1 MRTVRTVKDLRRLKQ
16 HYSESRE
23 TVALVPTMG
32 ALHEGHLSLV
42 RQAKYRC
49 HRVIVSLFVNPKQ
62 FSEGEDLESYP
73 QTYERDAQLLTEL
86 DVDVLYMPTR
96 DEMYHQ
102 NASTTVTVGGV
113 GEGLCQSTRPDFF
126 SGVATVV
133 AKLLLQCLPDVA
145 IFGEKDYQQLLV
157 IRRLVRDLDIPVGIE
172 SGNTVRENDGLA
184 LSSRNAYLSE
194 NERISAPHLYCSLTQ
209 AQHRI
214 GAGEAIS
221 RVLWDSEQ
229 YLLSVGFE
237 SIDYFAYCDAETL
250 VPSDRRFTN
259 RPARILAAAWL
270 GKARLI
276 DNISA

>member
-1 MRTVRTVKDLRRLKQ
+1 MRTVRNVKDLRRLIQ
-16 HYSESRE
+16 HYNESRE

-49 HRVIVSLFVNPKQ
+49 QRVIVSLFVNPKQ

-96 DEMYHQ
+96 EEMYQ
-102 NASTTVTVGGV
+102 RDASTTITVAGV

-133 AKLLLQCLPDVA
+133 TKLLLQCLPDVA

-157 IRRLVRDLDIPVGIE
+157 IRRLVRDLDIPVAIE

-194 NERISAPHLYCSLTQ
+194 NERISAPHLYYSLTQ

-221 RVLWDSEQ
+221 KVLWDSEQ

-237 SIDYFAYCDAETL
+237 SIDYFAYSDAETL
-250 VPSDRRFTN
+250 VPSDRRLTN
-259 RPARILAAAWL
+259 RPARLLAAAWL

-276 DNISA
+276 DNIAA

>member
-1 MRTVRTVKDLRRLKQ
+1 MRTVRTVKDLRRLRQ
-16 HYSESRE
+16 HYTEGRE

-49 HRVIVSLFVNPKQ
+49 QRVIVSLFVNPKQ
-62 FSEGEDLESYP
+62 FSAGEDLDSYP
-73 QTYERDAQLLTEL
+73 RTYERDAQLLSEL

-96 DEMYHQ
+96 DEMYQ
-102 NASTTVTVGGV
+102 AGASTTVNVVGV
-113 GEGLCQSTRPDFF
+113 GEGLCQATRPDFF

-157 IRRLVRDLDIPVGIE
+157 IKRMAQDLDIPVTIE
-172 SGNTVRENDGLA
+172 SGSTVRENDGLA

-194 NERISAPHLYCSLTQ
+194 DERISAPHLYYALTQ
-209 AQHRI
+209 AQRRI
-214 GAGEAIS
+214 HAGESIS
-221 RVLWDSEQ
+221 KVLWDSEQ
-229 YLLSVGFE
+229 YLISVGFE
-237 SIDYFAYCDAETL
+237 AIDYFVYCDADTL
-250 VPSDRRFTN
+250 APCDRRLTN
-259 RPARILAAAWL
+259 RPARFLAAAWL

-276 DNISA
+276 DNIAA